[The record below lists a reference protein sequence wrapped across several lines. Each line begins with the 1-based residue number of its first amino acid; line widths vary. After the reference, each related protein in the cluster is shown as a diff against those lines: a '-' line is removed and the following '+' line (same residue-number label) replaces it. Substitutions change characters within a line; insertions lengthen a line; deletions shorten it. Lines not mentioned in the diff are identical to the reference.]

1 MDNQESV
8 NSYHLIFPFYNETL
22 MMKMNSSKKP
32 QLAKDFLWQISKGL
46 NYMHQRGIIHCDLSP
61 SNILI
66 DDTSGCMFICDF
78 GCAHL
83 DSGSN
88 VEKSIAHEE
97 IGTR

>member
-1 MDNQESV
+1 
-8 NSYHLIFPFYNETL
+8 
-22 MMKMNSSKKP
+22 MKMNSSKKP